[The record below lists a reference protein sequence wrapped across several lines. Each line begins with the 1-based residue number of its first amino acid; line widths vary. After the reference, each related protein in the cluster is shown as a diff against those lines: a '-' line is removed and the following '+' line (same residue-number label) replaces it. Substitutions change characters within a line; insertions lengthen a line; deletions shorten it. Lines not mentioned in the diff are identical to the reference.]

1 MDNRNNEEIK
11 IKLKRHKWPDEVA
24 KEKKQ
29 RISKIVLVIAI
40 LITFGV
46 GWTFGSVFNGESLL
60 VAQDSNVARFERV
73 YNRLLNSWYFV
84 NDMEDPES
92 LLIENA
98 IKGMLDRNGDK
109 HTNYMTQEESQDFT
123 TSIDMS
129 FVGIGVSYYA
139 QENLITRVFKDSP
152 AEKAGI
158 LAGDVIEGVDGVWVK
173 DLKENESIQDL
184 IIGQP
189 GTKVTINID
198 RQGKKLNLE
207 ATRQAINALTWGE
220 MLDDK
225 TAYLEISS
233 FGQGLHTST
242 ENYLKFFKEK
252 NAKNLIIDFRDNGG
266 GYLDV
271 INALAE
277 LFFEEGDTIYYEEFK
292 SGQKQSYE
300 VSNSRASNYK
310 FDDIV
315 VLVNENTASASE
327 VFALAL
333 RDNLGAK
340 IVGNVTYGKGTV
352 QTQLQDGIDK
362 SYLKVTIAKWFS
374 PKDESIHEIGI
385 TPDYQIKLADIFYM
399 SGDIIGPDD
408 IYRFDSVDDAVSYAQ
423 KSLSFLG
430 YHSGRTDGY
439 YDATTKTSLL
449 NYKKAL
455 GLKEDDIINE
465 DIIKKLYSSVIREW
479 ATNKKA
485 NDTQLDKAIEVVG
498 SDS

>member
-1 MDNRNNEEIK
+1 MDNKNNEEVK
-11 IKLKRHKWPDEVA
+11 IKLTRHKWPDEVE

-29 RISKIVLVIAI
+29 RLTKVVLVVAI
-40 LITFGV
+40 LFTFGI
-46 GWTFGSVFNGESLL
+46 GWTFGSVFNAESSI
-60 VAQDSNVARFERV
+60 VTQDANVARFERV
-73 YNRLLNSWYFV
+73 YNRLLNSWYFS
-84 NDMEDPES
+84 NEMENPKNM
-92 LLIENA
+92 LIENA
-98 IKGMLDRNGDK
+98 IKGMLDRNGDP

-158 LAGDVIEGVDGVWVK
+158 LAGDVIEGVDGIWAK
-173 DLKENESIQDL
+173 DMKEGEGIQDL

-189 GTKVTINID
+189 GTNVTINID
-198 RQGKKLNLE
+198 RQGEKLNIV

-220 MLDDK
+220 MIDDK

-242 ENYLKFFKEK
+242 ANYLDFFKEN

-271 INALAE
+271 INSLAE
-277 LFFEEGDTIYYEEFK
+277 LFFENGDTIYYEEFK
-292 SGQKQSYE
+292 SGEVRSYE
-300 VSNSRASNYK
+300 VTNSKASKYK

-333 RDNLGAK
+333 RDNLGAT
-340 IVGNVTYGKGTV
+340 IIGNVTYGKGTV

-374 PKDESIHEIGI
+374 PKNESIHEVGI
-385 TPDYQIKLADIFYM
+385 KPDYLVKLADIFYM

-408 IYRFDSVDDAVSYAQ
+408 VYRYDSVGEAVSYAQ

-430 YHSGRTDGY
+430 YHNGRTDGY
-439 YDATTKTSLL
+439 YDTTTKTSLL

-455 GLKEDDIINE
+455 GLKQDDSINE

-485 NDTQLDKAIEVVG
+485 NDTQLHKALEVIK
-498 SDS
+498 